1 MKKHLTSA
9 IPLLFF
15 AISVPVFAA
24 PATFQQAA
32 KDYRE
37 GNFRL
42 ALSEFEQL
50 KVSYPTNLQLHYYEA
65 LCYQGLGRLDQA
77 RVEYSYVANAN
88 SGSLK
93 PMAQAALD
101 QLSKAHGGG
110 GGGGGGG
117 GSTPSLPGRTA
128 IASAASSTTSGEF
141 KVRKVLEFYADW

>member
-9 IPLLFF
+9 ISLVLF
-15 AISVPVFAA
+15 AIAVPVFAA

-50 KVSYPTNLQLHYYEA
+50 KVAYPTNLQIHYYQA
-65 LCYQGLGRLDQA
+65 LCYQGLGRLGEA
-77 RVEYSYVANAN
+77 RTEYTYVANAN
-88 SGSLK
+88 SSLK

-101 QLSKAHGGG
+101 QLSKARGGG
-110 GGGGGGG
+110 NPG
-117 GSTPSLPGRTA
+117 GSRPSLPGGQTA
-128 IASAASSTTSGEF
+128 IASAASSTTSGEY